1 MSYDVHIPRCT
12 HIKTN
17 GTQCGS
23 PALRGRRFC
32 FFHKNWQGQR
42 IALNA
47 QPAAPLSFTMPV
59 LEDADSVQV
68 ALMQV
73 MRLILAGQLDP
84 KIAGLLLYALQTASL
99 NLRQMKL
106 EPVKRES
113 VVIDP
118 ASVSNNGVDDDP
130 WDASD
135 FEEDEDED
143 QEGEEADEEEVD
155 EGDEEDEDDDGEE
168 ENEDEENDGDTE
180 EDERETQKLTK
191 PGSQSSTR
199 PTGRAPQGGAGLVF
213 DPVYPPISLS

>member
-23 PALRGRRFC
+23 QALRGRRFC

-42 IALNA
+42 IQLNA
-47 QPAAPLSFTMPV
+47 QPATPLSFTMPV

-99 NLRQMKL
+99 NLRHMEL
-106 EPVKRES
+106 EPRNRES

-118 ASVSNNGVDDDP
+118 RAVADNGVGDDAWSEEEFEQEEGDG
-130 WDASD
+130 DAD
-135 FEEDEDED
+135 QDEDGD
-143 QEGEEADEEEVD
+143 QEDSE
-155 EGDEEDEDDDGEE
+155 DEEDAAEQ
-168 ENEDEENDGDTE
+168 NE
-180 EDERETQKLTK
+180 EDLLAKAKLRFQLPK
-191 PGSQSSTR
+191 LPAVCGEAALCS
-199 PTGRAPQGGAGLVF
+199 P
-213 DPVYPPISLS
+213 